1 MTPERATEPPF
12 HTAPVP
18 PGVPH
23 PEAAILPERRPGPV
37 RAADTVDRAVALLCR
52 GVLLLTGIVLMVV
65 LTANVVARYVLA
77 AGGFDWA
84 EEVPQQLFPW
94 FIMAGVVLAV
104 QHGGHIAVEW
114 LMGKLDRAGK
124 RAVLLAGHALVVL
137 AYLVL
142 CWQALVVADIVAIER
157 SPALGLP
164 GSYGYW
170 AVAAGCAL
178 LALGTVTVGVRVALL
193 GPEAM
198 PQPSPEEMPT

>member
-1 MTPERATEPPF
+1 MEQPF
-12 HTAPVP
+12 HTTPVP

-23 PEAAILPERRPGPV
+23 SAEAAIAAGRRPSPALA
-37 RAADTVDRAVALLCR
+37 AADAVDRAVALLCQ
-52 GVLLLTGIVLMVV
+52 GVLLLTGVALMFV

-77 AGGFDWA
+77 TGGFDWA

-114 LMGKLDRAGK
+114 LLGHLGREGK
-124 RAVLLAGHALVVL
+124 RVVLLAGHALVVL
-137 AYLVL
+137 AYIAL

-170 AVAAGCAL
+170 AIAL
-178 LALGTVTVGVRVALL
+178 LLAMSYVPALTIRI
-193 GPEAM
+193 
-198 PQPSPEEMPT
+198 

>member
-1 MTPERATEPPF
+1 MADHPF
-12 HTAPVP
+12 HTVP
-18 PGVPH
+18 VPH
-23 PEAAILPERRPGPV
+23 PAEASAPAGAPASAEQRPSALLN
-37 RAADTVDRAVALLCR
+37 AADAVDRGVALLCQ
-52 GVLLLTGIVLMVV
+52 GVLLLTGTALMVV

-77 AGGFDWA
+77 TGGFDWA
-84 EEVPQQLFPW
+84 EEVPQQVFPW
-94 FIMAGVVLAV
+94 FIMAGVALAV
-104 QHGGHIAVEW
+104 QHGGHVAVEW
-114 LMGKLDRAGK
+114 LLGKLGREGK

-137 AYLVL
+137 AYGVL

-170 AVAAGCAL
+170 AIAAGCVLLGLSTLTNAVR
-178 LALGTVTVGVRVALL
+178 LALI